1 MFALVFLMI
10 WCFAMCARLLFW
22 TLKLMI
28 AFAFLLIVAFSGG
41 KVRFSPWTWYALLR
55 F

>member
-1 MFALVFLMI
+1 MVFLI
-10 WCFAMCARLLFW
+10 YGIALCLWLCARLLFW
-22 TLKLMI
+22 TVKLMI
-28 AFAFLLIVAFSGG
+28 AFVFLLIVAFSGG